1 MGLGLSA
8 AACSVEAIEDYVND
22 NFGTGGGDA
31 ASSSQSSTTAGAGGA
46 GGAGQGGSG
55 PGSETGTGGAGDIGQ
70 GGGGAGGETGTG
82 GAGGDGTGGAGGGG
96 TGGDSGGTPLD
107 PACGTDTATF
117 AQVQPILEGSCSNQ
131 YCHGNPSAPAGGLDL
146 RAATAAGALVNQDA
160 RSCSDE
166 RALVVPFMPSNS
178 YLINKLT
185 GVDLCGP
192 GEIKMPPG
200 VSLSEA
206 DLKTITDWIC
216 TGAPAQ

>member
-1 MGLGLSA
+1 MAIGLSA
-8 AACSVEAIEDYVND
+8 TACSIEALEDYVND

-31 ASSSQSSTTAGAGGA
+31 ASSSQSNTTAGTGGESTTAGTG
-46 GGAGQGGSG
+46 
-55 PGSETGTGGAGDIGQ
+55 GTGGTDDTGQ
-70 GGGGAGGETGTG
+70 GGGGAGGEAGTG
-82 GAGGDGTGGAGGGG
+82 GAEGDGTGGAGGGG

-131 YCHGNPSAPAGGLDL
+131 YCHGNPDAPAGGLDL

-160 RSCSDE
+160 RSCSGE

-185 GVDLCGP
+185 GVDLCGT

-200 VSLSEA
+200 VSMSEA